1 MNQPIVDPD
10 RPIATA
16 GQRVLA
22 YSIDYL
28 IILAIVAELFRWL
41 PAGVTGLDKL
51 LAWTPPNLDD
61 PADLERAAAALE
73 QALAA
78 ALAVILTAQLIIEI
92 AYFIAAEQVS
102 GGRSVGKWLVGL
114 RVVSCGDAAL
124 SARASVVRNLLR
136 LVDELPASYLL
147 GFVVMLASKHRQRL
161 GDLAAGTVVRQE
173 PRGAPVASRS
183 AVPT

>member
-1 MNQPIVDPD
+1 VNQPIVDPEP
-10 RPIATA
+10 PIATA

-41 PAGVTGLDKL
+41 PAKATGLDEL
-51 LAWTPPNLDD
+51 LAWRLPDLAD
-61 PADLERAAAALE
+61 PADLERAAAALQ

-78 ALAVILTAQLIIEI
+78 ALAAVLIAQLVIEI
-92 AYFIAAEQVS
+92 AYFIAAELVS

-114 RVVSCGDAAL
+114 RVVGGGGAAL
-124 SARASVVRNLLR
+124 STRASVVRNLLR

-147 GFVVMLASKHRQRL
+147 GFVVMLASKRRQRL
-161 GDLAAGTVVRQE
+161 GDLAAGTVVRRE
-173 PRGAPVASRS
+173 PRGVPVASRP
-183 AVPT
+183 AAPT